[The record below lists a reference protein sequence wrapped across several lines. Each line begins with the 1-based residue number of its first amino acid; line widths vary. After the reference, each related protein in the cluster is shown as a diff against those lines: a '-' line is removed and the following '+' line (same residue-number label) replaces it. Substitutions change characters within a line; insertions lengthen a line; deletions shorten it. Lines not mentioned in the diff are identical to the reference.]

1 MPPTSP
7 KNTRITRKVRAREST
22 GRGWPG
28 IMAGMLATGIGVGFA
43 LGKVSPDPFN
53 QSLIVAGLLIVAGG
67 NVGLMVLGKRWVGS
81 VVQKMADEDREE
93 PGS

>member
-1 MPPTSP
+1 MRTKTLTSS
-7 KNTRITRKVRAREST
+7 ARPATS
-22 GRGWPG
+22 
-28 IMAGMLATGIGVGFA
+28 ATGIGVGFA

-81 VVQKMADEDREE
+81 VVQKMVDEDREE